1 MESRANG
8 TGKLGKGLLSLG
20 LGGVAAFYMIQFSS
34 IRLLPLSKEIK
45 EIMLNGIP
53 QNFSVGIFE
62 AVILLVSLFALLA
75 APLFLRRDE
84 NAGIKI
90 LILLVVFFSDA
101 AGMLTVIVR
110 GEIFLTYMAVIWASS
125 IYIAWFCL
133 GILNILYQWVKAGTE
148 NVCVGVG
155 TSGKQ

>member
-8 TGKLGKGLLSLG
+8 TEKLGRGLLSFG
-20 LGGVAAFYMIQFSS
+20 LGGIVAFYMIQFSS

-45 EIMLNGIP
+45 EIMLNGITK
-53 QNFSVGIFE
+53 NLSVGIFE
-62 AVILLVSLFALLA
+62 TVVLLVSLFALLA
-75 APLFLRRDE
+75 APLFLHWDE

-90 LILLVVFFSDA
+90 LILLVVCFSDA

-110 GEIFLTYMAVIWASS
+110 GEIFLTYMAIIWASS

-133 GILNILYQWVKAGTE
+133 EILNILYQWMRVGIE
-148 NVCVGVG
+148 NACVRVG
-155 TSGKQ
+155 TSEKK